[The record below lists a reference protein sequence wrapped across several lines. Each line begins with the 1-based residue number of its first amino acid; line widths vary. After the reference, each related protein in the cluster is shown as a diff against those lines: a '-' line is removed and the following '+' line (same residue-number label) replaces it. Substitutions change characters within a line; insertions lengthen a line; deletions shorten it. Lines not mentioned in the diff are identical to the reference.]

1 MSRVFGRE
9 RDDEES
15 REQLACGM
23 EIIREL
29 DKFAPQPHPVVALGN
44 FDGVHVGHRAILD
57 EAIKRARVAG
67 GTAFALTFD
76 PLPARRLF
84 PDRAPAALV
93 TLDDK
98 LELLR
103 DTGLD
108 GVIVIDFTLELSRV
122 TARDFVNDFLVHR
135 IGARAVIVGHS
146 VSFGHKR
153 AGNADAMVA
162 MGREFGFETFVVGPI
177 KADGLE
183 VSSTKIRE
191 LITAGDLKT
200 AARLLGRNHFLTGTV
215 VRGRERG
222 RKLGFPTANLASE
235 TECIP
240 PDGVYA
246 TRVVLSDGVRRASVS
261 NIGMN
266 PTFNESVRSIEA
278 HIFDF
283 DRDLYGERLR
293 LELVERLRGE
303 VKFESGEALAKQI
316 AADLK
321 RAREILA

>member
-1 MSRVFGRE
+1 
-9 RDDEES
+9 
-15 REQLACGM
+15 M

-29 DKFAPQPHPVVALGN
+29 KSLAPRPHPVVALGN
-44 FDGVHVGHRAILD
+44 FDGVHIGHRAILA
-57 EAIKRARVAG
+57 EALNRARAVG

-84 PDRAPAALV
+84 PDRAPPALV
-93 TLDDK
+93 TLEDK

-103 DTGLD
+103 AAGIDC
-108 GVIVIDFTLELSRV
+108 VVVIDFTLELSRV
-122 TARDFVNDFLVHR
+122 SARDFVQDYLLR
-135 IGARAVIVGHS
+135 KLGARAVVVGHS

-153 AGNADAMVA
+153 AGNAEAMVA
-162 MGREFGFETFVVGPI
+162 MGREFGFETFVVGPVT
-177 KADGLE
+177 AEGLA

-191 LITAGDLKT
+191 LIVAGDVRT
-200 AARLLGRNHFLTGTV
+200 AARLLGRHHFLSGTV

-246 TRVVLSDGVRRASVS
+246 TRVMLADGAWPSVS

-266 PTFNESVRSIEA
+266 PTFNESARSVEA

-283 DRDLYGERLR
+283 DRDLYGQRIK
-293 LELVERLRGE
+293 LEFVERIRGE
-303 VKFESGEALAKQI
+303 RKFESGDALAKQI